1 MAKNNYKM
9 NVNQYSNQAEQIRKA
24 KGNPN
29 KNIHAKK
36 KTSNYGG

>member
-36 KTSNYGG
+36 KHSNSGG

>member
-24 KGNPN
+24 KGDR
-29 KNIHAKK
+29 K
-36 KTSNYGG
+36 SVV